1 MIPIQGDV
9 RMVASSEDVT
19 ASAGADNP
27 LKVVLGLNKLRS
39 YIFDL
44 QKDFFAACAGSDAI
58 VYHPA
63 LTIGY
68 FAARQMNIPAILAS
82 PFPMTPTSEYPAL
95 IFYNSPRLGPGWNRL
110 THRLFEQILW
120 QTGSVL
126 LKEFWK
132 KQFGHVPEH
141 FGSPYSRQ
149 VTRSMPTIISCS
161 QYVFPRPADWPQEVH
176 LTGYWFLGEEPGWQ
190 PPAELVDFL
199 DRGKPPVYVGF
210 GSIGNRQQA
219 EQTTRLV
226 VAALQRSGQR
236 GLLATGWDGMSK
248 AVALPA
254 DMHILESAPHSWL
267 FPRMS
272 AAVHHGGAATT
283 AAGLRAGVPAIIVPH
298 SNDQFAWDR
307 RVWELG
313 VGVKPIP
320 RKKLTVEALS
330 EAINMALFEQ
340 IRGAAREMGQK
351 IQAEDGAGTAARV
364 ILDCFG

>member
-1 MIPIQGDV
+1 MSKTDWIAQEIDGLKSQGLYN
-9 RMVASSEDVT
+9 RI
-19 ASAGADNP
+19 
-27 LKVVLGLNKLRS
+27 R
-39 YIFDL
+39 
-44 QKDFFAACAGSDAI
+44 
-58 VYHPA
+58 
-63 LTIGY
+63 TIGS
-68 FAARQMNIPAILAS
+68 AQGA
-82 PFPMTPTSEYPAL
+82 
-95 IFYNSPRLGPGWNRL
+95 W
-110 THRLFEQILW
+110 
-120 QTGSVL
+120 
-126 LKEFWK
+126 
-132 KQFGHVPEH
+132 
-141 FGSPYSRQ
+141 
-149 VTRSMPTIISCS
+149 
-161 QYVFPRPADWPQEVH
+161 
-176 LTGYWFLGEEPGWQ
+176 
-190 PPAELVDFL
+190 
-199 DRGKPPVYVGF
+199 
-210 GSIGNRQQA
+210 
-219 EQTTRLV
+219 LV

-267 FPRMS
+267 FPHMS